1 MLTGIELI
9 DCAKANAKKGITVAA
24 KQSGY
29 DDNVDL
35 FLENLQQACQS
46 IGVNIEQL
54 EDLVTDQQLLKE
66 NNKGIEISPDS
77 PTEL

>member
-9 DCAKANAKKGITVAA
+9 DCAKANAQKGITVAA

-29 DDNVDL
+29 DDNVNL

-66 NNKGIEISPDS
+66 NKKGLEISPDS
-77 PTEL
+77 PTQL